1 VSLDQRHANT
11 CFLRVGVTTLK
22 LLSEYLDRV
31 SGAAAFGLF
40 MDRLE
45 TEQSLSRLHR
55 SLLDVANGTLS
66 GQLQG
71 RVDAEDLLQSA
82 YRTLFRRLSVG
93 ALELR
98 DENSLRA
105 MLHVIVRRKAINQF
119 EHQHAERR
127 DVTRTVSLDR
137 LDVADSHGPEDSSAA
152 SELQQYLKSVLNAA
166 DYTILERLSEAATI
180 EEIAA
185 EIGSSRRSVSRSLER
200 IRKRVQEILRADPER
215 V

>member
-1 VSLDQRHANT
+1 
-11 CFLRVGVTTLK
+11 
-22 LLSEYLDRV
+22 
-31 SGAAAFGLF
+31 

-55 SLLDVANGTLS
+55 SLLDVANSTLS
-66 GQLQG
+66 AHLQT

-98 DENSLRA
+98 DEESLRA
-105 MLHVIVRRKAINQF
+105 ILRVIVRRKAINQF

-127 DVTRTVSLDR
+127 SVARTVSLDR
-137 LDVADSHGPEDSSAA
+137 LDVADNHAPEDSSAA
-152 SELQQYLKSVLNAA
+152 SELQQYLRSMLNAA
-166 DYTILERLSEAATI
+166 DYDILERLAESATI

-185 EIGSSRRSVSRSLER
+185 EIGSSRRSVSRTLER
-200 IRKRVQEILRADPER
+200 IRKRVQEILKADAGQ
-215 V
+215 VG